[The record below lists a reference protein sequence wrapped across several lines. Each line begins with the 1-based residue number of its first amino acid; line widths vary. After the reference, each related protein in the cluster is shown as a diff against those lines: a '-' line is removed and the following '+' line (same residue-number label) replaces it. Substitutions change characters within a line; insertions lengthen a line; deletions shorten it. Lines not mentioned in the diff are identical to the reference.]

1 MYRIPPS
8 LDLSAVVG
16 QATSQV
22 CVGQFDVQFRF
33 GAVSFT
39 VESPIRLFRGGRQ
52 VAHWTPAQWP
62 EAGFRDILNQNVARC
77 DIVGDRRI
85 VIRFEDGLEMWLE
98 DSSDQY
104 ESMQIHFA
112 GNRAP
117 III

>member
-1 MYRIPPS
+1 
-8 LDLSAVVG
+8 
-16 QATSQV
+16 
-22 CVGQFDVQFRF
+22 
-33 GAVSFT
+33 
-39 VESPIRLFRGGRQ
+39 
-52 VAHWTPAQWP
+52 
-62 EAGFRDILNQNVARC
+62 VARC